1 MATQKQRDK
10 WDAEERR
17 ERDLLEAAPEM
28 LEALQIVR
36 ITLQQIIKNNP
47 LNIAAKNDLQRIEAA
62 IQKAEGE
69 K

>member
-1 MATQKQRDK
+1 M
-10 WDAEERR
+10 
-17 ERDLLEAAPEM
+17 ERDRELWTLNDKEKRLLEAAPEM

>member
-1 MATQKQRDK
+1 M
-10 WDAEERR
+10 
-17 ERDLLEAAPEM
+17 ERDRELWTLNDKEKRLLEAAPEM

-62 IQKAEGE
+62 IQKAEDKNE
-69 K
+69 R

>member
-1 MATQKQRDK
+1 M
-10 WDAEERR
+10 
-17 ERDLLEAAPEM
+17 ERDRELWTLNDKEKRLLEAAPEM

-62 IQKAEGE
+62 IQKAEGGR
-69 K
+69 